1 MELPFLLFK
10 VNLFFFS
17 MTALDWEL
25 YAITNIEFFSAI
37 LIVDSLKTGQCNF
50 YYALF
55 LNLQCQRQHLFQPQV
70 RTRIKFH
77 PTTKDITYL
86 CTPRDVFTP
95 RPSDLIRGSTSQH
108 PIFQIPSLHDISIPS
123 TSIVKKTRFFPEIVV
138 FLKIIS
144 KLDNY
149 FAHFSFLFFVVVM
162 FNLYYIRYRRVP
174 LFTL

>member
-1 MELPFLLFK
+1 
-10 VNLFFFS
+10 
-17 MTALDWEL
+17 MTALDWKL
-25 YAITNIEFFSAI
+25 YAITNIEFFSVI
-37 LIVDSLKTGQCNF
+37 LIVNSLKTGQCNF

-95 RPSDLIRGSTSQH
+95 TSSDLKRFDLPTPDLLDPLPPWH
-108 PIFQIPSLHDISIPS
+108 FHSLSFNCQKN
-123 TSIVKKTRFFPEIVV
+123 TFFPEIVV

-149 FAHFSFLFFVVVM
+149 FAHFSFLFFVIVM
-162 FNLYYIRYRRVP
+162 FNLY
-174 LFTL
+174 

>member
-1 MELPFLLFK
+1 MLNSVFYHLPSKPSLTVFQTKRKLNIIKCIFPSLSLARIHAHEENSERTSSKVENTFLP
-10 VNLFFFS
+10 

-37 LIVDSLKTGQCNF
+37 LIVNSLKTGQCNF

-108 PIFQIPSLHDISIPS
+108 PIF
-123 TSIVKKTRFFPEIVV
+123 
-138 FLKIIS
+138 
-144 KLDNY
+144 
-149 FAHFSFLFFVVVM
+149 
-162 FNLYYIRYRRVP
+162 
-174 LFTL
+174 